1 MFVHCVNKL
10 RKKCVGV
17 LAVCCGSGGVRN
29 PQPGLTE
36 EGIMPVDNNLF
47 QKNANTS
54 LVARLIWQ
62 RKSISRADIARELN
76 LYRSTVTN
84 ITSYLISSGVVVEG
98 KLLASTQQGG
108 RKAVELSINPEFGCV
123 FGFDIQPS
131 HYRTV
136 ILSADG
142 TELWRET
149 GSFGIIPITEMIEK
163 VVERTMMAHR
173 SIKTPVIAMSFAI
186 PGIVDSSSGTVVES
200 YPFGISNLDI
210 RGMVSGRYGF
220 PVLVEN
226 DANTSAWVDIL
237 KNGAWG
243 NAISVV
249 ADFHEE
255 CKVNP
260 KIIGIG
266 AGLGLILSGKVYR
279 GSHNAAGEFKSV
291 TWREGLSNQSG
302 LDVDILNK
310 TIDDRKCLARWMED
324 TFRSLIPIV
333 SVMDVEKIILH
344 GMPFFDREWVLKILE
359 EKVPSFLDIIS
370 QYGCMLVFDS
380 QDECISASGAA
391 MMCLH
396 NLFAVPSL
404 EESGR
409 DDMFTWQQ
417 TIEFLKGQK
426 HR

>member
-1 MFVHCVNKL
+1 MFVT
-10 RKKCVGV
+10 
-17 LAVCCGSGGVRN
+17 VCFGSAGVRDML
-29 PQPGLTE
+29 QGLTE
-36 EGIMPVDNNLF
+36 EGFMPVDNNLF
-47 QKNANTS
+47 QKNANAS

-84 ITSYLISSGVVVEG
+84 ITSYLINSGVVVEG

-149 GSFGIIPITEMIEK
+149 GSFGLIPITEMIER
-163 VVERTMMAHR
+163 VVDRTMMAHK
-173 SIKTPVIAMSFAI
+173 SIKIPVIAFSFAI
-186 PGIVDSSSGTVVES
+186 PGIVDASNGRVVES
-200 YPFGISNLDI
+200 FPFEITDLDI
-210 RGMVSGRYGF
+210 RNIIRSKYGY

-226 DANTSAWVDIL
+226 DANTAAWVDIL

-243 NAISVV
+243 NAISLV

-255 CKVNP
+255 SRVNP
-260 KIIGIG
+260 NIIGIG
-266 AGLGLILSGKVYR
+266 AGLGIILSGKVYR

-291 TWREGLSNQSG
+291 TWREGLINQSG
-302 LDVDILNK
+302 LDIGILNS
-310 TIDDRKCLARWMED
+310 TIDDRESLAQWIED
-324 TFRSLIPIV
+324 TFRSLISIV
-333 SVMDVEKIILH
+333 SVLDVEKIILH
-344 GMPFFDREWVLKILE
+344 GMPFFDKGWVLEVLE
-359 EKVPSFLDIIS
+359 KRVPSFLNIIG
-370 QYGCMLVFDS
+370 QYGCSMVFDS
-380 QDECISASGAA
+380 QDECISAIGAA

-396 NLFAVPSL
+396 NLFGVPSL
-404 EESGR
+404 EDSGWKGS
-409 DDMFTWQQ
+409 FTWQQ
-417 TIEFLKGQK
+417 TIEFLQGQK
-426 HR
+426 QR

>member
-1 MFVHCVNKL
+1 MFVT
-10 RKKCVGV
+10 
-17 LAVCCGSGGVRN
+17 VCFGSAGVRDML
-29 PQPGLTE
+29 QGLTE
-36 EGIMPVDNNLF
+36 EGFMPVDNNLF

-62 RKSISRADIARELN
+62 RRSISRADIARELN

-84 ITSYLISSGVVVEG
+84 ITSYLINSGVVVEG

-149 GSFGIIPITEMIEK
+149 GSFGLIPITEMIER
-163 VVERTMMAHR
+163 VVDRTMMAHK
-173 SIKTPVIAMSFAI
+173 SIKIPVIAMSFAI
-186 PGIVDSSSGTVVES
+186 PGIVDASNGCVVES
-200 YPFGISNLDI
+200 FPFEITDLDI
-210 RGMVSGRYGF
+210 RNIIRSKYGY

-226 DANTSAWVDIL
+226 DANTAAWVDIL

-243 NAISVV
+243 NAISLV

-255 CKVNP
+255 SRVNP
-260 KIIGIG
+260 NIIGIG
-266 AGLGLILSGKVYR
+266 AGLGIILSGKVYR

-291 TWREGLSNQSG
+291 TWREGLINQSG
-302 LDVDILNK
+302 LDIGILNS
-310 TIDDRKCLARWMED
+310 TIDDRESLAQWIED
-324 TFRSLIPIV
+324 TFRSLISIV
-333 SVMDVEKIILH
+333 SVLDVEKIILH
-344 GMPFFDREWVLKILE
+344 GMPFFDKGWVLEVLE
-359 EKVPSFLDIIS
+359 KRVPSFLNIIG
-370 QYGCMLVFDS
+370 QYGCSMVFDS
-380 QDECISASGAA
+380 QDECISAIGAA

-396 NLFAVPSL
+396 NLFGVPSL
-404 EESGR
+404 EDSGWKGS
-409 DDMFTWQQ
+409 FTWQQ
-417 TIEFLKGQK
+417 TIEFLQGQK
-426 HR
+426 QR

>member
-1 MFVHCVNKL
+1 MFVT
-10 RKKCVGV
+10 
-17 LAVCCGSGGVRN
+17 VCFGSAGVRDML
-29 PQPGLTE
+29 QGLTE
-36 EGIMPVDNNLF
+36 EGFMPVDNNLF

-62 RKSISRADIARELN
+62 RRSISRADIARELN

-84 ITSYLISSGVVVEG
+84 ITSYLINSGVVVEG

-149 GSFGIIPITEMIEK
+149 GSFGLIPITEMIER
-163 VVERTMMAHR
+163 VVDRTMMAHK
-173 SIKTPVIAMSFAI
+173 SIKIPVIAMSFAI
-186 PGIVDSSSGTVVES
+186 PGIVDASNGCVVES
-200 YPFGISNLDI
+200 FPFEMKNLDI
-210 RGMVSGRYGF
+210 RNIIGSKYGF

-226 DANTSAWVDIL
+226 DANTAAWVDIL

-243 NAISVV
+243 NAISLV

-255 CKVNP
+255 SRVNP
-260 KIIGIG
+260 NIIGIG
-266 AGLGLILSGKVYR
+266 AGLGIILSGKVYR

-291 TWREGLSNQSG
+291 TWREGLINQSG
-302 LDVDILNK
+302 LDIGILNS
-310 TIDDRKCLARWMED
+310 TIDDRESLAQWIED
-324 TFRSLIPIV
+324 TFRSLISIV
-333 SVMDVEKIILH
+333 SVLDVEKIILH
-344 GMPFFDREWVLKILE
+344 GMPFFDKGWVLEVLE
-359 EKVPSFLDIIS
+359 KRVPSFLNIIG
-370 QYGCMLVFDS
+370 QYGCSMVFDS

-396 NLFAVPSL
+396 NLFGVPSL
-404 EESGR
+404 EDSGWEGS
-409 DDMFTWQQ
+409 FTWQQ
-417 TIEFLKGQK
+417 TIEFLQGQK

>member
-1 MFVHCVNKL
+1 MFVT
-10 RKKCVGV
+10 
-17 LAVCCGSGGVRN
+17 VCFGSAGVRDML
-29 PQPGLTE
+29 QGLTE
-36 EGIMPVDNNLF
+36 EGFMPVDNNLF

-62 RKSISRADIARELN
+62 RRSISRADIARELN

-84 ITSYLISSGVVVEG
+84 ITSYLINSGVVVEG

-149 GSFGIIPITEMIEK
+149 GSFGLIPITEMIER
-163 VVERTMMAHR
+163 VVDRTMMAHK
-173 SIKTPVIAMSFAI
+173 SIKIPVIAFSFAI
-186 PGIVDSSSGTVVES
+186 PGIVDASNGRVVES
-200 YPFGISNLDI
+200 FPFEITDLDI
-210 RGMVSGRYGF
+210 RNIIRSKYGY

-226 DANTSAWVDIL
+226 DANTAAWVDIL

-243 NAISVV
+243 NAISLV

-255 CKVNP
+255 SRVNP
-260 KIIGIG
+260 NIIGIG
-266 AGLGLILSGKVYR
+266 AGLGIILSGKVYR

-291 TWREGLSNQSG
+291 TWREGLINQSG
-302 LDVDILNK
+302 LDIGILNS
-310 TIDDRKCLARWMED
+310 TIDDRESLAQWIED
-324 TFRSLIPIV
+324 TFRSLISIV
-333 SVMDVEKIILH
+333 SVLDVEKIILH
-344 GMPFFDREWVLKILE
+344 GMPFFDKGWVLEVLE
-359 EKVPSFLDIIS
+359 KRVPSFLNIIG
-370 QYGCMLVFDS
+370 QYGCSMVFDS
-380 QDECISASGAA
+380 QDECISAIGAA

-396 NLFAVPSL
+396 NLFGVPSL
-404 EESGR
+404 EDSGWKGS
-409 DDMFTWQQ
+409 FTWQQ
-417 TIEFLKGQK
+417 TIEFLQGQK
-426 HR
+426 QR